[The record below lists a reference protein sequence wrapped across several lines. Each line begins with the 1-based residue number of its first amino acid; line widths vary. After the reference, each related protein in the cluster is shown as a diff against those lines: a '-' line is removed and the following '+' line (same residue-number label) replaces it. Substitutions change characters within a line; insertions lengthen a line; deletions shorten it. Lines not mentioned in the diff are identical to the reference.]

1 MGSACCLHQQV
12 NKKMLGR
19 LMMQN
24 RSWVVLW
31 VCLLGLLPW
40 GTQAHQQSSSS
51 AAATTSEATGP
62 NLASVNAAVAVV
74 GQEELMYGKNAHR
87 SVPIASI
94 TKLMTALVVLESG
107 EPLDAWLTFHER
119 HTPAAAN
126 AYSRIRI
133 DSQMRRADVLRI
145 ALMSSENFAAYTLA
159 RSHPGGFDAFIE
171 AMNSKAAD
179 LGMTGTRF
187 VDPTGLSADNVSTAA
202 DLVRLVNAAA
212 SHPEIREYS
221 TTGYFRGQFRNPRY
235 SLSFG
240 NTNALVHRDSW
251 GVALSKTG
259 YLSEAGRCLVMVSRM
274 DGKDVVTVLLDSL
287 GTRSPMGDAGRIK
300 RWLDTGAPGSV
311 AAAARRYE
319 QKKNAAYADSGQQ
332 SASVN

>member
-1 MGSACCLHQQV
+1 MAIC
-12 NKKMLGR
+12 
-19 LMMQN
+19 
-24 RSWVVLW
+24 WVVLLAL
-31 VCLLGLLPW
+31 VPW
-40 GTQAHQQSSSS
+40 TLQAHQQEKASSGSASS
-51 AAATTSEATGP
+51 GEAGP
-62 NLASVNAAVAVV
+62 NLASVNAAVAVA
-74 GQEELMYGKNAHR
+74 GDDELIFGKNADR
-87 SVPIASI
+87 PVPIASV

-107 EPLDAWLTFHER
+107 EPLDEWLTFRKR

-171 AMNSKAAD
+171 AMNATARE
-179 LGMTGTRF
+179 LGMDGTRF
-187 VDPTGLSADNVSTAA
+187 VDPTGLSADNVSTAS

-212 SHPEIREYS
+212 AYSEIQEY
-221 TTGYFRGQFRNPRY
+221 TTTEYFRARFRNPRY

-259 YLSEAGRCLVMVSRM
+259 YLSEAGRCLVMISQM
-274 DGKDVVTVLLDSL
+274 NGKKVVTVLLDSL

-300 RWLDTGAPGSV
+300 RWLDTGARGSV

-319 QKKNAAYADSGQQ
+319 RQKNAAYATAGNSTV
-332 SASVN
+332 SVN

>member
-1 MGSACCLHQQV
+1 M
-12 NKKMLGR
+12 R
-19 LMMQN
+19 N
-24 RSWVVLW
+24 RSMAVFWMF
-31 VCLLGLLPW
+31 LLALAPW
-40 GTQAHQQSSSS
+40 SLQAHQQTAPPKAESSSG
-51 AAATTSEATGP
+51 EVGP
-62 NLASVNAAVAVV
+62 NLASVNAAVAIV
-74 GQEELMYGKNAHR
+74 GENELIFGKNADR

-107 EPLDAWLTFHER
+107 EPLDEWLIFRKR

-133 DSQMRRADVLRI
+133 DSEMRRADVMRI

-159 RSHPGGFDAFIE
+159 RSHPGGFDAFID
-171 AMNSKAAD
+171 AMNGKARD
-179 LGMTGTRF
+179 LGMVGTHF
-187 VDPTGLSADNVSTAA
+187 VDPTGLSADNVSTAS

-212 SHPEIREYS
+212 AYPEIHEF
-221 TTGYFRGQFRNPRY
+221 TTTEYFRARFRSPRY

-259 YLSEAGRCLVMVSRM
+259 YLSEAGRCLVMISQM
-274 DGKDVVTVLLDSL
+274 NGKKVVTVLLDSL

-300 RWLDTGAPGSV
+300 RWLDTGARGSV

-319 QKKNAAYADSGQQ
+319 RERNAAYATAGNNTV
-332 SASVN
+332 SVN